1 MVCVCTTLVRRRV
14 RVREILGSTP
24 VKGCKYEKL
33 LTFAMSSVKN
43 ISKVLPSKWR
53 DLSALQWHK
62 WQHKA
67 AAFSMQHTIQ
77 QPGSHSSRC
86 KFSTYQSTPLHSIP
100 ASISTDDC
108 TPLDVNLNP
117 LSGKG
122 MFSEFKSKGWMAEAW
137 SPNVCAWHKTTMPG
151 VHNLPSRP
159 GWVAGVLWWFP
170 TKVQ

>member
-1 MVCVCTTLVRRRV
+1 MVCVCTSLVRRRV

-43 ISKVLPSKWR
+43 ISTVLPSKWR

-67 AAFSMQHTIQ
+67 AAFTMHHTIQ

-100 ASISTDDC
+100 FQPAFQQMIVPRLTWISTRFLGRVC
-108 TPLDVNLNP
+108 
-117 LSGKG
+117 
-122 MFSEFKSKGWMAEAW
+122 
-137 SPNVCAWHKTTMPG
+137 SPNSSLRG
-151 VHNLPSRP
+151 
-159 GWVAGVLWWFP
+159 GWQKPEAPTFALDIKPRSLEFITFP
-170 TKVQ
+170 RGLDE